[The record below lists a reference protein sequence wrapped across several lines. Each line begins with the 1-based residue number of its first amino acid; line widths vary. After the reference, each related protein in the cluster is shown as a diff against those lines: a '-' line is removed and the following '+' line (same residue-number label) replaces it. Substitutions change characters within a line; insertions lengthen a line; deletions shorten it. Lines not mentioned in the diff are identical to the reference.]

1 MLHAGTNTSPI
12 PANPFGPSCRHSS
25 GSPAFKSS
33 RHFSMF
39 ILQLLS
45 SLNPSAPTPRSRLA
59 GVLISG
65 VHPQTP
71 FALFVSNL
79 ELCLSLLKLFTDHIG
94 SQPLQETNLLAPVL
108 TGSPPCWNHT
118 HPLLYPITCFLPLSH
133 PAQYHCYA
141 GSTSA
146 PLPLPLSPLLFAL
159 LWPADLD
166 SLPSQVGK
174 WLSCV
179 LLQPSF

>member
-1 MLHAGTNTSPI
+1 MSPGGKLLMLHAGTNTSPI

-33 RHFSMF
+33 RHFSTF

-118 HPLLYPITCFLPLSH
+118 HPLLYPITCFLPVSSSPISLLCRFH
-133 PAQYHCYA
+133 LCPA
-141 GSTSA
+141 
-146 PLPLPLSPLLFAL
+146 SPTLVPFVVCTTVA
-159 LWPADLD
+159 
-166 SLPSQVGK
+166 SRFR
-174 WLSCV
+174 
-179 LLQPSF
+179 QPP